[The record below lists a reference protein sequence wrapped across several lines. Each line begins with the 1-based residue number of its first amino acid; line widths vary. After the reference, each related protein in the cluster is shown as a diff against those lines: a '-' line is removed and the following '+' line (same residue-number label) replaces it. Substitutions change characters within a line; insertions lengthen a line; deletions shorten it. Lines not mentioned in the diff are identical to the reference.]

1 MEADSTK
8 ATEQAMSEE
17 LNRTRRVGGEHRA
30 SAKWIVKAV
39 DNILEYL
46 DLSQLAAHIA
56 KLSQQ
61 KFTLRDKVNILEALV
76 KEILGLVEEEQI
88 EEEIEQADILKERLL
103 LAIVQID
110 EAISMNQSSSEPVNV
125 NGTTSS

>member
-1 MEADSTK
+1 M
-8 ATEQAMSEE
+8 
-17 LNRTRRVGGEHRA
+17 
-30 SAKWIVKAV
+30 
-39 DNILEYL
+39 EYL

-103 LAIVQID
+103 LAIVQIA